1 MTNATV
7 RIEGLRVI
15 LTTADGFEM
24 LATEART
31 ELGAKSSFTSYCRRA
46 GFTKTSKTTAEKLN

>member
-1 MTNATV
+1 MTKTV
-7 RIEGLRVI
+7 RIEGTRVI
-15 LTTADGFEM
+15 LTAEDGVEY

-46 GFTKTSKTTAEKLN
+46 GFTKTSKTTAEKV